1 MPANILLIEDNAA
14 NLELMSYLL
23 KAFGYVPAEAA
34 DGEAG
39 LRLALDNAYDLV
51 LTDVLMPHLDG
62 YELLRRLRS
71 DPLKRS
77 TKVVA
82 VTSLAM
88 VGDRERIL
96 AAGFDGYIAK
106 PLDPE
111 TFVRDIERFLP
122 ASDHSSGEPERTGAN

>member
-1 MPANILLIEDNAA
+1 MPAHILLIEDNAA
-14 NLELMSYLL
+14 NLALMSYLL
-23 KAFGYVPAEAA
+23 RAFGHVPAEAA

-39 LRLALDNAYDLV
+39 LRLALDNTYDLV

-62 YELLRRLRS
+62 YEVLRRLRA

-82 VTSLAM
+82 VTALAM

-96 AAGFDGYIAK
+96 AAGFDGYVAK

-111 TFVRDIERFLP
+111 TFVGDIDRFLP
-122 ASDHSSGEPERTGAN
+122 APVRSSGMPERARES